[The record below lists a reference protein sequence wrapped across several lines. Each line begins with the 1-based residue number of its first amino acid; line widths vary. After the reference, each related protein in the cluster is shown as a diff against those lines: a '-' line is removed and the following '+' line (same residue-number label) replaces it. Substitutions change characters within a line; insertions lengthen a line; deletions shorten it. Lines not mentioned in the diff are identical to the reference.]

1 MLVARVSLP
10 GGTARFSVG
19 SVLQR
24 GHRLQF
30 AALRTTTV
38 RWQHNGKV
46 YDSAL
51 EATKDIKSGSTLL
64 VGGFGVNGIPENLI
78 EAITKQSHIKE
89 LTAVSNNAGMADWG
103 LGLLLKSRQ
112 ISKMVSSYV
121 GENAEFARQYLYGEL
136 DVELT
141 PQGTLAERL
150 RAGGAGIPA
159 FYTATGYGTMVHH
172 GQVPIRFSKDG
183 HKVLKTSEPREER
196 EFNGR
201 RYIMEKAITGD
212 FALVKAWKGD
222 AMGNLMFRGSTF
234 NFNTAMAKAGKV
246 TVAEVEE
253 LVPVGSIPPEN
264 VHLPGI
270 YVHRIFQGPKYE
282 KRAEKIKHRTPAGTE
297 VPDIPLSTSAKRRQH
312 IIRRAARE
320 FQEGMYVNLGI
331 GMPVLTANFIPE
343 GMNVHLQSENG
354 LLNFGPF
361 PLPGE
366 HDADLVN
373 AAKETVTLL
382 PGASLFG
389 SDESFAMIRGSHLDM
404 TLLGAMQVSAH
415 GDLANWIIPRK
426 MVKGMGG
433 AMDLVAAGDTRVV
446 VTMEHTSKD
455 GKPKILSEC
464 DLPLTGVRCV
474 DRIITDKCVFDVN
487 PEDGLTLVE
496 LAKGVTV
503 EEVYQTTGSPF
514 NVVPNVQQTY

>member
-1 MLVARVSLP
+1 MV
-10 GGTARFSVG
+10 
-19 SVLQR
+19 
-24 GHRLQF
+24 
-30 AALRTTTV
+30 
-38 RWQHNGKV
+38 QHGK
-46 YDSAL
+46 
-51 EATKDIKSGSTLL
+51 
-64 VGGFGVNGIPENLI
+64 
-78 EAITKQSHIKE
+78 
-89 LTAVSNNAGMADWG
+89 
-103 LGLLLKSRQ
+103 
-112 ISKMVSSYV
+112 
-121 GENAEFARQYLYGEL
+121 
-136 DVELT
+136 
-141 PQGTLAERL
+141 
-150 RAGGAGIPA
+150 
-159 FYTATGYGTMVHH
+159 
-172 GQVPIRFSKDG
+172 VPIRFSKDG
-183 HKVLKTSEPREER
+183 HKVIKTSTPREER

-201 RYIMEKAITGD
+201 RYIMEEAITGD

-222 AMGNLMFRGSTF
+222 AMGNLVFRGSTF

-270 YVHRIFQGPKYE
+270 YVHRILQGPKYE
-282 KRAEKIKHRTPAGTE
+282 RRAEKITHRTPAGTE
-297 VPDIPLSTSAKRRQH
+297 VPDIPISASAKRRQH

-331 GMPVLTANFIPE
+331 GMPVLAANFIPE

-446 VTMEHTSKD
+446 VTMDHTSKD
-455 GKPKILSEC
+455 GEPKILSEC
-464 DLPLTGVRCV
+464 NLPLTGVRCV
-474 DRIITDKCVFDVN
+474 DRIITDKCVFDVS

-503 EEVYQTTGSPF
+503 EEVRETTGCPF
-514 NVVPNVQQTY
+514 NVVPNIQQTY